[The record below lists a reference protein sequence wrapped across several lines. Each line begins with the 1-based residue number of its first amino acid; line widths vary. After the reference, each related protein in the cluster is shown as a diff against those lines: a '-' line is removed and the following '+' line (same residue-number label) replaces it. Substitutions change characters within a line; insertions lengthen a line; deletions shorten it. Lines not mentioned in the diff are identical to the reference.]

1 MHHANIAARP
11 NQRGPRKKRFL
22 QSHRSAD
29 LVAGFMARRHFIS
42 GKRAAMPPRPTGFT
56 GSPSSQILTCSGG
69 TNARFAS
76 GGNNTAKSAPLIKL
90 AFCIPERCADGAAW
104 AREWRAALEYC
115 SGRRELNP
123 HHITAISMRAAFKG

>member
-1 MHHANIAARP
+1 MSLNSFITLCS
-11 NQRGPRKKRFL
+11 RGTE
-22 QSHRSAD
+22 
-29 LVAGFMARRHFIS
+29 VALKLTPS
-42 GKRAAMPPRPTGFT
+42 PCDPPAFT
-56 GSPSSQILTCSGG
+56 GVPVSHYGQTHSNVPHLPAEWGDCCTTCSGG

-76 GGNNTAKSAPLIKL
+76 GGNNTAESAPLIKL